1 MTIDFGDSGTVDV
14 PGVGPVV
21 GSEFAHV
28 SVRFDVDGNAP
39 RLRLEDLRSGRVRYL
54 DALEL
59 ETIIWLSEEHLTSL
73 LDPSHSRWRGTAQE
87 PGP

>member
-1 MTIDFGDSGTVDV
+1 MAIEFGGSENVDV
-14 PGVGPVV
+14 SGVGPVV
-21 GSEFAHV
+21 DNEFAQV

-59 ETIIWLSEEHLTSL
+59 ETIIWLPEESVTAM
-73 LDPSHSRWRGTAQE
+73 LDPSHSRWRGEA
-87 PGP
+87 PGSGP